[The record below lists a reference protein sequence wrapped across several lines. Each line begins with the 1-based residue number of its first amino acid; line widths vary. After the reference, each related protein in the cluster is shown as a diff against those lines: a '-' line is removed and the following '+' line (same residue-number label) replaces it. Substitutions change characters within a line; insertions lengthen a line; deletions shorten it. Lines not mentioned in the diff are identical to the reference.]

1 MDYLSGYEAWL
12 TNEKKAASNTLSS
25 YVRDVRQFSEWLS
38 EEGIELAQAAQ
49 TDIKRHGHPRGY
61 EKPHGGRY
69 VGNA

>member
-1 MDYLSGYEAWL
+1 MDYWSGYEAWL

-49 TDIKRHGHPRGY
+49 TDIKRYAAYMGKKG
-61 EKPHGGRY
+61 KSDSTI
-69 VGNA
+69 V